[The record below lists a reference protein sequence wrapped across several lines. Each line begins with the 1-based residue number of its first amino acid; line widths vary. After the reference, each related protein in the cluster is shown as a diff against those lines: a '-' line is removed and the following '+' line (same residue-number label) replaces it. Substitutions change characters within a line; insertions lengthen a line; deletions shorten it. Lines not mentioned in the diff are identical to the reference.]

1 MRNQKRLAGVLLAL
15 SLLTFAVVPVCG
27 QVSGWRP
34 GMLRERMAARRANAG
49 GGTHVT
55 LPAGTRVVRDV
66 AYGRDPRQR
75 FDVYA
80 PRDAPGAPVIVMVH
94 GGGWSRGDKA
104 MANVVQA
111 KVARWVPR
119 GFIVVSTNY
128 RMVPDA
134 DPVEQARDV
143 ARAVAAAQR
152 RAAEWGGDRTRFVLM
167 GHSAG
172 AHLVALL
179 ASDPALASA
188 QGAAPWLGTVSLD
201 GGTMDVVETMQGRH
215 FALFDNAFG
224 RDPAFWRAASP
235 LHALKAG
242 GPPVLLVCSSRR
254 SDSCPQ
260 ARAFATRAEALG
272 RRAQV
277 LPENLSHAQVNATLG
292 EDGAYTTAVER
303 FLASLDPVIA
313 ARLRR

>member
-1 MRNQKRLAGVLLAL
+1 MRKPTLPLRAFLPVLLLATAL
-15 SLLTFAVVPVCG
+15 EPASAQG
-27 QVSGWRP
+27 GGWRP
-34 GMLRERMAARRANAG
+34 GMLRDRLTARRANAA
-49 GGTHVT
+49 VDVA
-55 LPAGTRVVRDV
+55 LPAGTRMVRDV

-80 PRDAPGAPVIVMVH
+80 PRDARGAPVIFMVH

-104 MANVVQA
+104 MANVVRA

-119 GFIVVSTNY
+119 GFIVISTNY

-152 RAAEWGGDRTRFVLM
+152 QAAAWGGDRTRLVLM

-179 ASDPALASA
+179 SSDPALAAA
-188 QGAAPWLGTVSLD
+188 QGAAPWLGTVVLD
-201 GGTMDVVETMQGRH
+201 GGTMDVVETMEHRH
-215 FALFDNAFG
+215 FPLFDNAFG

-260 ARAFATRAEALG
+260 ARAFAGRAAALG

-277 LPENLSHAQVNATLG
+277 LPENLSHTQVNATLG
-292 EDGAYTTAVER
+292 EQGAYTTAVER
-303 FLASLDPVIA
+303 FLASLDPTVA
-313 ARLRR
+313 SRLRP